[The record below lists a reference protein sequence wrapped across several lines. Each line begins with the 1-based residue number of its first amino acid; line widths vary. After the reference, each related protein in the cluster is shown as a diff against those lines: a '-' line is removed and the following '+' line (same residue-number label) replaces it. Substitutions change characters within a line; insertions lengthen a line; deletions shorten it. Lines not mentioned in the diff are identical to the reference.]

1 MDERLLRQWLRET
14 ALTEAGLTY
23 VEIDKYGPRRYNTF
37 LKKMQEQTPFE
48 IDTPDLPKY
57 GDKAIMIPMEGNEH
71 LVSALKAEDIGKY
84 KAAFKQGINVVL
96 ADGTKKIMK
105 SSGHLSKQGFGG
117 TGPRST
123 PASIQNELDF
133 AQFIDDQASKD
144 NPINIDIG
152 GYLIDGVT
160 AASQSGSDKVEQE
173 GGALETSKAD
183 VNLVQCDVA
192 TNSCQQIS
200 LKLDTA
206 EYWLS
211 GDAVLAND
219 FGPIVERLLE
229 TPAPGARIEQAP
241 DGRYIMMKGD
251 SRVVRLWFQ
260 IPAALQQKAVFG
272 EGNNVADIVAKG
284 NFMSRPSWDPDT
296 STLTWPSA
304 AVYTSLADIPSA
316 GTPVGAFRTGES
328 GRGMTYGGTK
338 YSGIRPVIITRGF
351 AEKGNSAE
359 INMNESIDIGSCIT
373 DAERTMLAERLLL
386 EAIPKSD
393 KKEIEKIVLKV
404 INNPFTGKR
413 TLEQQTQ
420 KLIDDSIKKALGVSF
435 FGFRGKIND
444 FVIKSI
450 QEEVAKWIADK
461 KTKQQIADIT
471 KSILKKFYREI
482 SLGYSPVIDRLK
494 VS

>member
-14 ALTEAGLTY
+14 VITEAGLTFT
-23 VEIDKYGPRRYNTF
+23 EIDKYGPRRYKTF
-37 LKKMQEQTPFE
+37 LKKMQEKSPFV
-48 IDTPDLPKY
+48 IDGPDQPKY
-57 GDKAIMIPMEGNEH
+57 AGGPVIIPVEGNES
-71 LVSALKAEDIGKY
+71 LVSALQAEDIDAY
-84 KAAFKQGINVVL
+84 KAAFKQGVNVTL
-96 ADGTKKIMK
+96 SDGTPKVMK
-105 SSGHLSKQGFGG
+105 ASGHLSKQGFGG
-117 TGPRST
+117 TGPRGT

-144 NPINIDIG
+144 DPISINIG
-152 GYLIDGVT
+152 GYIIDGIT
-160 AASQSGSDKVEQE
+160 AASQSGSDKIAQAD
-173 GGALETSKAD
+173 GSLETSKAD
-183 VNLVQCDVA
+183 VNLVQCDAA

-219 FGPIVERLLE
+219 FGPIVKRLLD
-229 TPAPGARIEQAP
+229 TPPPGARIEKTP
-241 DGRYIMMKGD
+241 EGKYVMMQGD
-251 SRVVRLWFQ
+251 SQIVRLWFE
-260 IPAALQQKAVFG
+260 IPTALQQKAVFG
-272 EGNNVADIVAKG
+272 EGNNVAQIVAKG
-284 NFMSRPSWDPDT
+284 NFMKRPTWNDEDK
-296 STLTWPSA
+296 TLTWAGGS
-304 AVYTSLADIPSA
+304 VYTSLADIPSS

-328 GRGMTYGGTK
+328 GRGMTYDGVK

-351 AEKGNSAE
+351 AEKGNSAQ
-359 INMNESIDIGSCIT
+359 IQMNESIDVGSCIT

-461 KTKQQIADIT
+461 KTKQQIAEIT